1 MREEAD
7 PIYSD
12 VNFLQK
18 QTDLL
23 IESNPCKPIHAS
35 IPKINLSP
43 ATPLTTT
50 PIIKA
55 SSSALSCAA
64 NNLNLPN
71 RPSHASSRQSV
82 SFSENTFK
90 SAPQRDSF
98 ERNNSLPTVKLYN
111 EEHEST
117 LSMPSMSSD
126 QELEYLKAATEA
138 NLKSD
143 SRGKFF
149 LFFRLVSISKFL
161 QIFTNILDYDL
172 NKVVKYI

>member
-7 PIYSD
+7 PMYSD
-12 VNFLQK
+12 VNFLKK

-23 IESNPCKPIHAS
+23 IESNPCKPKHAS

-43 ATPLTTT
+43 ATPLVTT

-55 SSSALSCAA
+55 SSSALSYAA

-71 RPSHASSRQSV
+71 RPSHAGSRQSV
-82 SFSENTFK
+82 SFSDNTFK
-90 SAPQRDSF
+90 SAPQRDSY
-98 ERNNSLPTVKLYN
+98 ERNNSVPTVKLYN

-117 LSMPSMSSD
+117 LSMPSISSD

-138 NLKSD
+138 SLKSD

-149 LFFRLVSISKFL
+149 LFFRLR
-161 QIFTNILDYDL
+161 
-172 NKVVKYI
+172 